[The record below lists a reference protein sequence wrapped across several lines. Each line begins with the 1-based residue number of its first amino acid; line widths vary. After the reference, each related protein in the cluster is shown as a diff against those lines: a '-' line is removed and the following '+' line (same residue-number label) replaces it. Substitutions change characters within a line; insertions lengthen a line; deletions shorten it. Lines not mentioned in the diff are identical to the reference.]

1 MTPVDIANNA
11 LLLVADK
18 SISSLDAA
26 GAGAALCNQFY
37 EQCRNSV
44 FRSHPWNSAT
54 KRIVLSPLKE
64 KPAFGYSNQFALPS
78 DWVRTLS
85 IGEPHLDYAIEG
97 NRILAN
103 VKVINLLYIFKNED
117 INTWD
122 DLLIEAVSLA
132 LAAKIAYPIT
142 KSVSKEES
150 LKNDL
155 ELLLRKA
162 RTVNGQETP
171 PETLGD
177 YPLYQSRF

>member
-18 SISSLDAA
+18 SISALDAS

-44 FRSHPWNSAT
+44 FRSHPWSCAT
-54 KRIVLSPLKE
+54 KRIVLSPLAV

-78 DWVRTLS
+78 DWIRVLS
-85 IGEPHLDYAIEG
+85 IGEPHLDYTIEG
-97 NRILAN
+97 NNILTN
-103 VKVINLLYIFKNED
+103 TNIINLLYVFKNED

-132 LAAKIAYPIT
+132 LAVKIAYPIT

-162 RTVNGQETP
+162 RSVNGQETP
-171 PETLGD
+171 PDILGG
-177 YPLYQSRF
+177 YPLFQSRF